1 MKGRETTFLI
11 VGMILAAV
19 AGGLVGELVGSF
31 LPDGTMKTLFTRHI
45 AIGVGQGVALE
56 EVAPVRIDLYAVSLV
71 LGMTLRINL
80 LSVLFVLL
88 LFIYFR
94 WWYL

>member
-1 MKGRETTFLI
+1 MI
-11 VGMILAAV
+11 VGMILAAA

-31 LPDGTMKTLFTRHI
+31 LPEGTMKTLFQTHVD
-45 AIGVGQGVALE
+45 IGMGRSIDME
-56 EVAPVRIDLYAVSLV
+56 EVEPLRIDLYAVSLV
-71 LGMTLRINL
+71 FGITLRINL
-80 LSVLFVLL
+80 LSILFVLL